1 MKPIEKI
8 SLKIHE
14 SPILNGVALGWG
26 LYILLLAVLDI
37 FLNYLE
43 WTKIGAIQRLV
54 NVSQDDGLVNWFSS
68 IQLLSIAI
76 VLWIIVAILYTQREN
91 LSRFVLFG
99 WGFIASFFTYLAFDD
114 GSRFH
119 ERIGTAVEETFKLE
133 SASASSGWFSQ
144 LVSQFPSFHWQLVF
158 VPTLACIGLFV
169 MWFMLKNLYTR
180 QQKILVFLGLCL
192 YASSVVLDFVEGIE
206 GIYTGIAT
214 FMGIKTYAISHMSI
228 VIEEC
233 CEMFGN
239 TLIILAFLKQLLNLA
254 GQWSIEVFSES
265 FPEQPIESQGLPQT
279 ESSEP
284 TA

>member
-8 SLKIHE
+8 HLQIHE
-14 SPILNGVALGWG
+14 SLILNGFALGWG
-26 LYILLLAVLDI
+26 LYILLLALLDI

-43 WTKIGAIQRLV
+43 WTKISALQRLV

-76 VLWIIVAILYTQREN
+76 VLWIIVAILYTQRE
-91 LSRFVLFG
+91 SITRFVLFG

-119 ERIGTAVEETFKLE
+119 ERIGTAVEETFKHE
-133 SASASSGWFSQ
+133 GGGSAGGWFSQ

-169 MWFMLKNLYTR
+169 MWFMWKNLYTR

-192 YASSVVLDFVEGIE
+192 YACSVVLDFIEGIE
-206 GIYTGIAT
+206 GVYTGLANSL
-214 FMGIKTYAISHMSI
+214 GLKTYAISHMSI

-239 TLIILAFLKQLLNLA
+239 TLICLAFIKQLLNLA
-254 GQWSIEVFSES
+254 GQWSIQVFSES
-265 FPEQPIESQGLPQT
+265 YPEKTQEPQGLSST
-279 ESSEP
+279 ELTEP
-284 TA
+284 RT